1 MVRNLHSPPL
11 AWEKDSTWYLSHS
24 FSLEPH
30 PGHRGERFTTWKMSK
45 AAIPIFV
52 CFLLNLAQNPG
63 PSHSFLRSFLSW
75 SLAALVFS

>member
-1 MVRNLHSPPL
+1 MVRNLRSPPL
-11 AWEKDSTWYLSHS
+11 AWEQVSILYLSHC

-30 PGHRGERFTTWKMSK
+30 PDQRGEPFTTWKMSK

-75 SLAALVFS
+75 SLVALVFS